1 MMGRVITGAI
11 LVLIGLLLII
21 ANLGIL
27 HLDSGRLLN
36 TWWPLALI
44 LLGSLLLTMKLYFL
58 GASLLLYGLLFL
70 AIKLEMLQ
78 AHVVHVLMVWWP
90 LGLLV
95 IGTVLIVNRRV

>member
-11 LVLIGLLLII
+11 LVLIGLLLIV

-27 HLDSGRLLN
+27 HLDGGRLVN
-36 TWWPLALI
+36 TWWPLGLI
-44 LLGSLLLTMKLYFL
+44 LLGSLLMTMKLYFL
-58 GASLLLYGLLFL
+58 GGALLFYGLLFL
-70 AIKLEMLQ
+70 AIKLDLLQ
-78 AHVVHVLMVWWP
+78 SHVAHTLMVWWP